1 VFAFLK
7 FADFRHIFNCY
18 HKFITGTGR
27 HDQTGKGSAN
37 GTNLNIVFPTGGMG
51 NAEYAAAFA
60 ELVIPTL
67 RSFHPDLIIVACGL
81 DAAKG
86 DLLGDCGLSSDMY
99 YIMTRSL
106 LETCGST
113 IPLVVA
119 LEGGYHLDVIAKC
132 MEATA
137 LALLDEPY
145 PLTDE
150 MGNPVPQKEI
160 KLSHYYKNETVW
172 SETGGAAAHPRE
184 ESQTMARALRSIR
197 KSARALAKTGRYP
210 WLPRSDQGSAWMQ
223 PSASS
228 TSATNMLSSS
238 YSSWSQT
245 KKCQHRG
252 FVSTP
257 IVMLCNRPVQGR
269 YLVPPASDYSNQ
281 YGDFVYRDSKL
292 NSEQPSD
299 ADDDSPMDED
309 DDMYNEAGR
318 PVANERF
325 PFKKR
330 RFIHAGQYLRTD
342 TA

>member
-1 VFAFLK
+1 
-7 FADFRHIFNCY
+7 
-18 HKFITGTGR
+18 
-27 HDQTGKGSAN
+27 
-37 GTNLNIVFPTGGMG
+37 MG
-51 NAEYAAAFA
+51 NAEYAAAFT

-145 PLTDE
+145 AMKDE
-150 MGNPVPQKEI
+150 MGNPIPQKDV
-160 KLSHYYKNETVW
+160 KLSRYYKNENVW

-184 ESQTMARALRSIR
+184 ESHTMARALRSIR

-210 WLPRSDQGSAWMQ
+210 WLANSEQGSSWIQ
-223 PSASS
+223 PTTSS
-228 TSATNMLSSS
+228 TTASNMSSP

-269 YLVPPASDYSNQ
+269 YLVPPSSDYPKQ
-281 YGDFVYRDSKL
+281 YGDFIYRDSRM
-292 NSEQPSD
+292 NSEEPSG
-299 ADDDSPMDED
+299 DDSPMDED
-309 DDMYNEAGR
+309 DDLNNGPGR
-318 PVANERF
+318 PVTNERF

-330 RFIHAGQYLRTD
+330 RFIHTGQYLRTD
-342 TA
+342 SV